1 MGDIKSGKEHKSYY
15 VTVVYRGEV
24 EAESA
29 EDIEAALWETC
40 EIIGPPIHALLQA
53 EEIDIEL
60 EDDEDD

>member
-1 MGDIKSGKEHKSYY
+1 MKDKRMKTYH

-40 EIIGPPIHALLQA
+40 EIIGPPIHALLQT
-53 EEIDIEL
+53 EEIDIEC
-60 EDDEDD
+60 EDDEDE